1 MPSGQCSSRRLDD
14 PLRLTARNDKMWA
27 REVEWAQHHGM
38 TRMRCPCNRCVG
50 KVKSILLAT
59 VRGHL
64 ILNGRHPLFR
74 VWKGPGPFDDF
85 DEKSTAASRI
95 STQTPMQLVD
105 EGVHV
110 GQLLED
116 LFPSA
121 NVEQIGMEEVVL
133 NLNSWEDEVGG
144 LGMVHEVCEIM
155 EELSTMPNSMAMH
168 GYLNAEEDIRNN
180 DEGLVVDDHD
190 DVASEVQHLRS
201 NKITFL

>member
-14 PLRLTARNDKMWA
+14 LLWLTTRDDKMWA

-38 TRMRCPCNRCVG
+38 TRMRCPCNKCVP
-50 KVKSILLAT
+50 KVKSVLLAT

-74 VWKGPGPFDDF
+74 VWKSPGPLDDS
-85 DEKSTAASRI
+85 DEEWATASRI

-121 NVEQIGMEEVVL
+121 NVEQVGMEGAAL
-133 NLNSWEDEVGG
+133 NLNSGEDGTGG

-155 EELSTMPNSMAMH
+155 EELSTVPDSMVAH
-168 GYLNAEEDIRNN
+168 GDLNVEEDIGNN
-180 DEGLVVDDHD
+180 DEGLVADDHD
-190 DVASEVQHLRS
+190 DVTNEAQHLR
-201 NKITFL
+201 